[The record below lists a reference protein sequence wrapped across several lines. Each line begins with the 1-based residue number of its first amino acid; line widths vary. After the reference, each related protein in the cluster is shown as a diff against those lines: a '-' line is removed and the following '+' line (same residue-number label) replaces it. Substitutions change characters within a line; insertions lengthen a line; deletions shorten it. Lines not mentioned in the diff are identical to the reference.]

1 MKSLISDLYGY
12 NYTGNHKENDEEDR
26 VDAEES

>member
-1 MKSLISDLYGY
+1 MKSLVSDLCGY
-12 NYTGNHKENDEEDR
+12 NYTGNHKENNEEDR